1 MMADSP
7 APSPKA
13 ATAGQDRAVRAMTD
27 DGAFRVIAVETTATV
42 RGTMATQALPAAGLE
57 TGPQTARLFADLVT
71 GAVLVRETMAPTLR
85 VQGIL
90 KGAAG
95 QGSLVA
101 DSQPDGTTRGLI
113 QLKNGQPLNLTAGGV
128 LQMMRTLPSN
138 SLHQG
143 IVELSADGDISAGLM
158 TYMQQSEQVV
168 SVIAVG
174 TLGEAGASAAGSF
187 DLAGGYIVQLLPDAA
202 PDAVARMIEKLER
215 LPKMP
220 ELLARDG
227 FSAHTLLSWV
237 LVDCPHTIVDERP
250 VSFGCNCS
258 QARLL
263 ASLSTLDRKEIVEM
277 VEDGN
282 VLEITC
288 DYCQSEYRISP
299 EQLRG
304 LLVTS

>member
-1 MMADSP
+1 
-7 APSPKA
+7 
-13 ATAGQDRAVRAMTD
+13 MTE
-27 DGAFRVIAVETTATV
+27 DGAFRVIAVETTETV
-42 RGTMATQALPAAGLE
+42 RGTLATQTLPGEPGDEAHA
-57 TGPQTARLFADLVT
+57 QTARWFADLIT

-90 KGAAG
+90 KGASG

-101 DSQPDGTTRGLI
+101 DSHPDGTTRGLI
-113 QLKNGQPLNLTAGGV
+113 QLKQGRPLGLERGGV
-128 LQMMRTLPSN
+128 LQLMRTLPSN
-138 SLHQG
+138 ALHQG
-143 IVELSADGDISAGLM
+143 MVELPAEADLSTGLM
-158 TYMQQSEQVV
+158 IYMQQSEQVV

-174 TLGEAGASAAGSF
+174 TRGGPSVGEKADAPF

-202 PDAVARMIEKLER
+202 PEAVASMIEKLEK
-215 LPKMP
+215 LPPMAT
-220 ELLARDG
+220 LLAREG
-227 FSAHTLLSWV
+227 FSAHALMDWV
-237 LVDCPHTIVDERP
+237 LVDCPYTIVEERP

-277 VEDGN
+277 VEDGK

>member
-1 MMADSP
+1 
-7 APSPKA
+7 
-13 ATAGQDRAVRAMTD
+13 MTD
-27 DGAFRVIAVETTATV
+27 DGAFRVIAVETSDTV
-42 RGTMATQALPAAGLE
+42 RGTMATQTLPAPGVE
-57 TGPQTARLFADLVT
+57 SVGQTARLFADLIT

-85 VQGIL
+85 VQGVL
-90 KGAAG
+90 KGVSG

-101 DSQPDGTTRGLI
+101 DSHPDGTTRGLI
-113 QLKNGQPLNLTAGGV
+113 QLKEGRPLGLAAGGV
-128 LQMMRTLPSN
+128 LQMMRTLPSGA
-138 SLHQG
+138 LHQG

-174 TLGEAGASAAGSF
+174 TLGELSAEGRGSF

-202 PDAVARMIEKLER
+202 PEAVEAMIEKLEA

-220 ELLARDG
+220 ALLAKPD
-227 FSAHTLLSWV
+227 FSAHALLGWV
-237 LVDCPHTIVDERP
+237 LADCPHTIVEERP

-277 VEDGN
+277 VEDDN